1 MGLISLSA
9 KIKAFLYF
17 GLNQNLDQTS
27 LLKFLIIQM
36 KCTTVIQ
43 CVKTFIFDVL

>member
-9 KIKAFLYF
+9 KINAFLYF
-17 GLNQNLDQTS
+17 GLNQNLDQ